1 MGMLNITS
9 LPKCIDEIRILL
21 TDHCL
26 DVLALNETRLD
37 DNISNEDIHI
47 DSYDLIRFDRSR
59 KGGGVCMYAKNSHS
73 FLERN
78 DLMRENLEASFIEI
92 HKPSNTSFVVGTKY
106 RPPSASVDSF
116 AAIEQLVKQIDD
128 ENKEFYLLGDLNAN
142 MLDISN
148 NATKNLISIME
159 QYQLTQTINTPTRKT
174 MNSSSLSGAV
184 HMSRASR
191 ANRADSIL
199 SRPMMA

>member
-9 LPKCIDEIRILL
+9 LPKHIDKIRILL
-21 TDHCL
+21 TDQCL
-26 DVLALNETRLD
+26 DVLALNETGLD

-59 KGGGVCMYAKNSHS
+59 KGGGVCMYVKNSHS

-78 DLMRENLEASFIEI
+78 DLMRENLEANLEI
-92 HKPSNTSFVVGTKY
+92 HKPSSASFVVGTIY
-106 RPPSASVDSF
+106 RPPSALVDSF
-116 AAIEQLVKQIDD
+116 AAVEQLVKQIDD

-174 MNSSSLSGAV
+174 MNSSSLSLV
-184 HMSRASR
+184 FTS
-191 ANRADSIL
+191 DISI
-199 SRPMMA
+199 STR

>member
-9 LPKCIDEIRILL
+9 LPKHIDEIRILL
-21 TDHCL
+21 TDQCL

-37 DNISNEDIHI
+37 GNISNEDIYI

-59 KGGGVCMYAKNSHS
+59 KGEGICIYVKNSHS

-78 DLMRENLEASFIEI
+78 DLMRENLKA
-92 HKPSNTSFVVGTKY
+92 SFVVGTIY

-128 ENKEFYLLGDLNAN
+128 ENKEFYLL
-142 MLDISN
+142 
-148 NATKNLISIME
+148 
-159 QYQLTQTINTPTRKT
+159 
-174 MNSSSLSGAV
+174 V
-184 HMSRASR
+184 V
-191 ANRADSIL
+191 
-199 SRPMMA
+199 